1 MALIDLGRNRG
12 RTDSFADQ
20 IRTRFVTT
28 LGAIADWNDA
38 RRTRKVLSQLSSHEL
53 DDIGLTRGDIDAISR
68 KRFF

>member
-12 RTDSFADQ
+12 HATTFADPL
-20 IRTRFVTT
+20 RARFVNA
-28 LGAIADWNDA
+28 LGMFADWNDA